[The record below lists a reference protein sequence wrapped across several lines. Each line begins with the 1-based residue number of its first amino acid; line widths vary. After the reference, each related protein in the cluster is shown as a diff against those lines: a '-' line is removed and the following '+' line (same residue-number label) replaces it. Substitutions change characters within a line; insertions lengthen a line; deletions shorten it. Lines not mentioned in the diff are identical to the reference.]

1 MSRQIVL
8 DTETTG
14 LDPKK
19 GHRLIEI
26 GAVEMI
32 NRRLTGNTFHVYL
45 NPQRQVDLGALA
57 IHGLND
63 AFLSDKPLF
72 TEVLPE
78 FLNYISDAVL
88 IIHNATFDLGFI
100 EHELQLAEAQ
110 TKKIAQICRVI
121 DTLVLARKM
130 HPGQKNSLDA
140 LCKRY
145 RIDNS
150 HRSLHGALLD
160 AQILSQVYLAMT
172 GGQTSLL
179 GDTLAVT
186 QQSLQQAAA
195 LSSSKQDPS
204 DWHHPVVLPTTEELL
219 AHTEFLSFLA
229 KKSKQSCLWD
239 NLTADL

>member
-1 MSRQIVL
+1 MNRQIIL

-32 NRRLTGNTFHVYL
+32 NRRLTGNRFHVYV
-45 NPQRQVDLGALA
+45 NPQRPVDPGALA

-63 AFLSDKPLF
+63 AFLADQPLF
-72 TEVLPE
+72 SQILPD
-78 FLNYISDAVL
+78 FLNYITDAEL
-88 IIHNATFDLGFI
+88 IIHNATFDIGFI
-100 EHELQLAEAQ
+100 DHELQLAQATTQ
-110 TKKIAQICRVI
+110 KISALCRVT
-121 DTLVLARKM
+121 DTLILARKM

-150 HRSLHGALLD
+150 HRNLHGALLD
-160 AQILSQVYLAMT
+160 AEILSQVYLAMT

-179 GDTLAVT
+179 DHALAT
-186 QQSLQQAAA
+186 P
-195 LSSSKQDPS
+195 K
-204 DWHHPVVLPTTEELL
+204 TTEYAHESIKKTTHTNWTHPIVLATAEELN
-219 AHTEFLSFLA
+219 AHQEFLLFLN
-229 KKSKQSCLWD
+229 KKSKQACVW
-239 NLTADL
+239 NQIGEK